1 MRLFYLS
8 SKTRSSGT
16 AGDFVVPLL
25 RTLSVAEG
33 GRFRIDQLR
42 LGVAFMLVDA
52 NNRNLFFMEGSG
64 PNNVRHAVLE
74 IGQYDSQS
82 LATTLAFVMNAAAGM
97 QGHVSCQYSTVS
109 GCTLLTYTP
118 PASNPSWAFSLLSDL
133 DLATT
138 WAGQVSFPG
147 VDLSNPKSFT
157 SVLGGYTT
165 QQAGASTGLIFRF
178 ISTQPYDVLFLCSQK
193 LGSSAIQGPRG
204 NSNTLMQI
212 TIAQSFAGVQE
223 ASMPV
228 DVWISCEGICCH
240 ELDFQIQDSSGN
252 VVDMSLGGD
261 ISFLLSIDDG
271 NS

>member
-8 SKTRSSGT
+8 SKNRSSGT
-16 AGDFVVPLL
+16 AGDFVVPLT

-33 GRFRIDQLR
+33 GRFRVDQLR

-52 NNRNLFFMEGSG
+52 NNRNLFFLEGG
-64 PNNVRHAVLE
+64 AVRHAVLE

-97 QGHVSCQYSTVS
+97 QGTVTCQYSTVS
-109 GCTLLTYTP
+109 GCTILIYTP
-118 PASNPSWAFSLLSDL
+118 PASNPSWTFSLLSDL

-138 WAGQVSFPG
+138 WANQVSFPG

-165 QQAGASTGLIFRF
+165 KQAGNSTGLVFRF

-212 TIAQSFAGVQE
+212 TIDQGFAGVQE

-261 ISFLLSIDDG
+261 VSFLLSIDDG